1 MLLLI
6 WTPRDSDIMAVQI
19 IGSADQ
25 DGCGMVAWWEQQ
37 EEPAGEAAMEY
48 QS

>member
-1 MLLLI
+1 MMLAV
-6 WTPRDSDIMAVQI
+6 TVQI

-37 EEPAGEAAMEY
+37 EETNGDPTIEDGE
-48 QS
+48 

>member
-1 MLLLI
+1 M
-6 WTPRDSDIMAVQI
+6 VQV

-37 EEPAGEAAMEY
+37 EETNNDAAMED